1 MGNLALALMGDIID
15 PAQFVDSIFKKN
27 DNAQP
32 PTQTTKA
39 GQSNPQTQT
48 TGTKPAERT
57 PEQKKVYATWIAALG
72 YIGSSLG

>member
-1 MGNLALALMGDIID
+1 MGDIID

-32 PTQTTKA
+32 PGPTTQPGQNQSQTSTT
-39 GQSNPQTQT
+39 S
-48 TGTKPAERT
+48 TGTKPAVRT
-57 PEQKKVYATWIAALG
+57 EEQKKVYATWIAALG